1 MAHLHYL
8 HIENFRGI
16 KNFSNIFGLEN
27 YCVLI
32 GRGDSGKSTIL
43 KAISYLLYPSWNL
56 NITDFDFYN
65 MDVQKSILIEGVF
78 TDIPD
83 EIGSFEKFGQYVQ
96 VIDTNGHISSNIEEI
111 YGIPCLKIRLVVDD
125 SLEPKWYVVS
135 DREIGSKE
143 ISARDRE
150 KFKMFSVSDYI
161 DSQFSLSKGSPLSRL
176 VSSSSKQSIQSLRKI
191 FAELSRE
198 AYQMVSQTD
207 KLDNLKDHVSIL
219 KSKANTFGVR
229 LEDLAALIEFSGSSY
244 SESNISIHN
253 NNIPARLLG
262 KGTKRLLSIA
272 IQMELIAEG
281 GIVLIDEV
289 EQGLESDR
297 IRHLVKHLFRT
308 SKGQVFITTHS
319 NDVLVEAKCNHVFLM
334 KKGAS
339 LLHSFDSSK
348 QGILRK
354 HPKAFYGL
362 RVVSCEGATEEGL
375 VRALGDYLR
384 TTTNLGIEGR
394 DIVTIDAGGGNEF
407 YKMAAAFSDCGFDA
421 VVFCDSDKEDDLAND
436 KSKVVAKSIPII
448 QCEMGLA
455 LEQQIFNHIPWD
467 GVVELVKWAEENHDK
482 NIFPICGT
490 LLSSIDKIS
499 NLPEQDRDKA
509 RHDIG
514 SAAKAK
520 NQAWYKNINGG
531 EALGEVIIKNLDN
544 MSDENPLKMEISELL
559 KWIEQK

>member
-16 KNFSNIFGLEN
+16 ENFSNTFGPEN

-43 KAISYLLYPSWNL
+43 KAISYLLNPSWNL
-56 NITDFDFYN
+56 NITDFDFHN
-65 MDVQKSILIEGVF
+65 MDVQKNILIEGVF

-96 VIDTNGHISSNIEEI
+96 VIDTNGTVTSNIEEVE
-111 YGIPCLKIRLVVDD
+111 GIRCIKIRFVVDD

-135 DREIGSKE
+135 DREIGNKE
-143 ISARDRE
+143 ISSRDRE

-161 DSQFSLSKGSPLSRL
+161 DSQFSLCKGSPLSRL
-176 VSSSSKQSIQSLRKI
+176 LTASSRQSVQSLRKI

-198 AYQMVSQTD
+198 AYQIVSQTD
-207 KLDNLKDHVSIL
+207 KLDNLRDHVSVL
-219 KSKANTFGVR
+219 KSKANTFGLK
-229 LEDLAALIEFSGSSY
+229 LEDLVALIEFSGSSY
-244 SESNISIHN
+244 NESNISIHH

-262 KGTKRLLSIA
+262 KGSKRLLSIA
-272 IQMELIAEG
+272 IQMELISEG

-308 SKGQVFITTHS
+308 SKGQVFLTTHS
-319 NDVLVEAKCNHVFLM
+319 NDVLVEAKCNQVFLM
-334 KKGAS
+334 KKEATT
-339 LLHSFDSSK
+339 LRHFNTSK

-375 VRALGDYLR
+375 VRALGDYLQAK
-384 TTTNLGIEGR
+384 TNLGIEGR

-407 YKMAAAFSDCGFDA
+407 YKMAVAFSECDFNV
-421 VVFCDSDKEDDLAND
+421 VVFCDSDKEADLADD
-436 KSKVVAKSIPII
+436 KNVVLANHIPIV

-467 GVVELVKWAEENHDK
+467 GVLELLKWADENTDK
-482 NIFPICGT
+482 SIFPISET
-490 LLSSIDKIS
+490 LLSSVDEIANLQEKDREDARKKIG
-499 NLPEQDRDKA
+499 A
-509 RHDIG
+509 
-514 SAAKAK
+514 AAKSK
-520 NQAWYKNINGG
+520 QAWYKNINGG
-531 EALGEVIIKNLDN
+531 EALGEVIMRYFDGMND
-544 MSDENPLKMEISELL
+544 DNPLKKEISELL
-559 KWIEQK
+559 NWIEQK

>member
-16 KNFSNIFGLEN
+16 ENFSNTFGPEN

-43 KAISYLLYPSWNL
+43 KAISYLLNPSWNL
-56 NITDFDFYN
+56 NITDFDFHN
-65 MDVQKSILIEGVF
+65 MDVQKNILIEGVF

-96 VIDTNGHISSNIEEI
+96 VIDTNGTVTSNIEEVE
-111 YGIPCLKIRLVVDD
+111 GIRCIKIRFVVDD

-135 DREIGSKE
+135 DREIGNKE
-143 ISARDRE
+143 ISSRDRE

-161 DSQFSLSKGSPLSRL
+161 DSQFSLCKGSPLSRL
-176 VSSSSKQSIQSLRKI
+176 LTASSRQSVQSLRKI

-198 AYQMVSQTD
+198 AYQIVSQTD
-207 KLDNLKDHVSIL
+207 KLDNLRDHVSVL
-219 KSKANTFGVR
+219 KSKANTFGLK
-229 LEDLAALIEFSGSSY
+229 LEDLVALIEFSGSSY
-244 SESNISIHN
+244 SESNISIHH

-262 KGTKRLLSIA
+262 KGSKRLLSIA
-272 IQMELIAEG
+272 IQMELISEG

-308 SKGQVFITTHS
+308 SKGQVFLTTHS
-319 NDVLVEAKCNHVFLM
+319 NDVLVEAKCNQVFLM
-334 KKGAS
+334 KKEATT
-339 LLHSFDSSK
+339 LRHFNTSK

-375 VRALGDYLR
+375 VRALGDYLQAK
-384 TTTNLGIEGR
+384 TNLGIEGR

-407 YKMAAAFSDCGFDA
+407 YKMAVAFSECDFNV
-421 VVFCDSDKEDDLAND
+421 VVFCDSDKEADLADD
-436 KSKVVAKSIPII
+436 KNVVLANHIPIV

-467 GVVELVKWAEENHDK
+467 GVLELLKWAEENTDK
-482 NIFPICGT
+482 SIFPISGT
-490 LLSSIDKIS
+490 LLYSVDEIA
-499 NLPEQDRDKA
+499 NLQEKDRDDA
-509 RHDIG
+509 RKKIG
-514 SAAKAK
+514 AAAKSK
-520 NQAWYKNINGG
+520 QAWYKNINGG
-531 EALGEVIIKNLDN
+531 EALGEIIMRYFDGMND
-544 MSDENPLKMEISELL
+544 DNPLKKEISELL
-559 KWIEQK
+559 NWIEQK

>member
-8 HIENFRGI
+8 YIENFRGI
-16 KNFSNIFGLEN
+16 ERFSNTFGPEN

-43 KAISYLLYPSWNL
+43 KAISYLLNPSWNL
-56 NITDFDFYN
+56 NITDFDFHN

-96 VIDTNGHISSNIEEI
+96 VVDINGIVSPNIEEVD
-111 YGIPCLKIRLVVDD
+111 GIPCLKIRLTVDD

-135 DREIGSKE
+135 DREIGNKE
-143 ISARDRE
+143 ISSRDRE

-176 VSSSSKQSIQSLRKI
+176 LASSSKQSIQSLRKI

-198 AYQMVSQTD
+198 AYKIVSQTD
-207 KLDNLKDHVSIL
+207 KLDKLKDHVSIL
-219 KSKANTFGVR
+219 KSKANTFGLR
-229 LEDLAALIEFSGSSY
+229 LEDLVALIEFSGSSY
-244 SESNISIHN
+244 SESNISIHH

-262 KGTKRLLSIA
+262 KGSKRLLSIA

-308 SKGQVFITTHS
+308 SKGQVFLTTHS
-319 NDVLVEAKCNHVFLM
+319 NDVLVEAKCNQVFHM
-334 KKGAS
+334 KNGAA
-339 LLHSFDSSK
+339 LLRSFDSTK
-348 QGILRK
+348 QGVLRK

-375 VRALGDYLR
+375 IRALGDYLCAH
-384 TTTNLGIEGR
+384 TDLGIEGR
-394 DIVTIDAGGGNEF
+394 DVVTIDAGGGNEF
-407 YKMAAAFSDCGFDA
+407 YKMAVAFSECGFDS
-421 VVFCDSDKEDDLAND
+421 VVFCDSDKEAELSND
-436 KSKVVAKSIPII
+436 KNAVIANHIPII

-455 LEQQIFNHIPWD
+455 IEQQIFNHIPWD
-467 GVVELVKWAEENHDK
+467 GLLELLQWAEENNDK
-482 NIFPICGT
+482 SIFPISGT
-490 LLSSIDKIS
+490 RLSSVDEVARLPAKDREEARKKIG
-499 NLPEQDRDKA
+499 D
-509 RHDIG
+509 
-514 SAAKAK
+514 AAKSK
-520 NQAWYKNINGG
+520 QAWYKNINGG
-531 EALGEVIIKNLDN
+531 EVLGEVIMRRFED
-544 MSDENPLKMEISELL
+544 MSDENPLKKEISELL

>member
-1 MAHLHYL
+1 MPHLHHL

-16 KNFSNIFGLEN
+16 KCFNHTFGSEN

-43 KAISYLLYPSWNL
+43 KAIAYLLNPSWNL

-65 MDVQKSILIEGVF
+65 MEVQNNIVIEGIF

-83 EIGSFEKFGQYVQ
+83 ELASFEKFGQYIQ
-96 VIDTNGHISSNIEEI
+96 VINEEGTVSSNIEEVK
-111 YGIPCLKIRLVVDD
+111 GSECLKVRLVVDD
-125 SLEPKWYVVS
+125 SLEPKWRVIS
-135 DREIGSKE
+135 DREIGNKE

-176 VSSSSKQSIQSLRKI
+176 LSTSSKESLQQLRKI
-191 FAELSRE
+191 FTELSRE
-198 AYQMVSQTD
+198 AYNVVSQTD
-207 KLDNLKDHVSIL
+207 KLIPIKDSISIL
-219 KSKANTFGVR
+219 KSKANTFGLR
-229 LEDLAALIEFSGSSY
+229 LEDLVALIEFSGSSY
-244 SESNISIHN
+244 NESNISIHH

-262 KGTKRLLSIA
+262 KGSKRLLSIA

-308 SKGQVFITTHS
+308 SKGQVFLTTHS
-319 NDVLVEAKCNHVFLM
+319 NDVLVEAKCNQVFLM
-334 KKGAS
+334 KKGVQT
-339 LLHSFDSSK
+339 LRPFDKNK
-348 QGILRK
+348 QGVLRK

-384 TTTNLGIEGR
+384 AKTNLGIEGR

-407 YKMAAAFSDCGFDA
+407 YKMGVELTECGFNA
-421 VVFCDSDKEDDLAND
+421 VVFCDSDKEKELAED
-436 KSKVVAKSIPII
+436 KKIVVSRSVPII
-448 QCEMGLA
+448 QCEIGLA
-455 LEQQIFNHIPWD
+455 LEQQIFNHLPWE
-467 GVVELVKWAEENHDK
+467 GVLELIRWAENNCDK
-482 NIFPICGT
+482 PIYPIIGT
-490 LLSSIDKIS
+490 RLSSMDEILK
-499 NLPEQDRDKA
+499 LPEKDRPEA
-509 RHDIG
+509 RIKIG
-514 SAAKAK
+514 AAAKSK
-520 NQAWYKNINGG
+520 QAWYKNINGG
-531 EALGEVIIKNLDN
+531 EVLGEVIMKYHRAMD
-544 MSDENPLKMEISELL
+544 DENPLKREINELL
-559 KWIEQK
+559 AWIERE

>member
-16 KNFSNIFGLEN
+16 ENFSNTFGPEN

-43 KAISYLLYPSWNL
+43 KAISYLLNPSWNL
-56 NITDFDFYN
+56 NITDFDFHN
-65 MDVQKSILIEGVF
+65 MDVQKNILIEGVF

-96 VIDTNGHISSNIEEI
+96 VIDINGTVTSNIEEVEGVRCI
-111 YGIPCLKIRLVVDD
+111 KIRFVVDD

-135 DREIGSKE
+135 DREIGNKE
-143 ISARDRE
+143 ISSRDRE

-161 DSQFSLSKGSPLSRL
+161 DSQFSLCKGSPLSRL
-176 VSSSSKQSIQSLRKI
+176 LTASSRQSVQSLRKI

-198 AYQMVSQTD
+198 AYQIVSQTD
-207 KLDNLKDHVSIL
+207 KLDNLKDHVSVL
-219 KSKANTFGVR
+219 KSKANTFGLK
-229 LEDLAALIEFSGSSY
+229 LEDLVALIEFSGSSY
-244 SESNISIHN
+244 SESNISIHH

-262 KGTKRLLSIA
+262 KGSKRLLSIA
-272 IQMELIAEG
+272 MQMELISEG

-308 SKGQVFITTHS
+308 SKGQVFLTTHS
-319 NDVLVEAKCNHVFLM
+319 NDVLVEAKCNQVFLM
-334 KKGAS
+334 KKEATT
-339 LLHSFDSSK
+339 LRHFNTSK

-375 VRALGDYLR
+375 VRTLGDYLQAK
-384 TTTNLGIEGR
+384 TNLGIEGR
-394 DIVTIDAGGGNEF
+394 DIITIDAGGGNEF
-407 YKMAAAFSDCGFDA
+407 YKMAVAFSECDFNV
-421 VVFCDSDKEDDLAND
+421 VVFCDSDKEAELADDKNVVLANH
-436 KSKVVAKSIPII
+436 IPIV

-467 GVVELVKWAEENHDK
+467 GVLELLKWAEENTDK
-482 NIFPICGT
+482 SIFPISGT
-490 LLSSIDKIS
+490 LLSSVDEIANLQEKDREDARKKIG
-499 NLPEQDRDKA
+499 A
-509 RHDIG
+509 
-514 SAAKAK
+514 AAKSK
-520 NQAWYKNINGG
+520 QAWYKNINGG
-531 EALGEVIIKNLDN
+531 EALGEVIMRYFDGMND
-544 MSDENPLKMEISELL
+544 DNPLKKEISELL
-559 KWIEQK
+559 NWIEQK

>member
-16 KNFSNIFGLEN
+16 ENFSNTFGPEN

-43 KAISYLLYPSWNL
+43 KAISYLLNPSWNL
-56 NITDFDFYN
+56 NITDFDFHN
-65 MDVQKSILIEGVF
+65 MDVQKNILIEGVF

-96 VIDTNGHISSNIEEI
+96 VIDTNGTVTSNIEEVE
-111 YGIPCLKIRLVVDD
+111 GIRCIKIRFVVDD

-135 DREIGSKE
+135 DREIGNKE
-143 ISARDRE
+143 ISSRDRE

-161 DSQFSLSKGSPLSRL
+161 DSQFSLCKGSPLSRL
-176 VSSSSKQSIQSLRKI
+176 LTASSRQSVQSLRKI

-198 AYQMVSQTD
+198 AYQIVSQTD
-207 KLDNLKDHVSIL
+207 KLDNLRDHVSVL
-219 KSKANTFGVR
+219 KSKANTFGLK
-229 LEDLAALIEFSGSSY
+229 LEDLVALIEFSGSSY
-244 SESNISIHN
+244 SESNISIHH

-262 KGTKRLLSIA
+262 KGSKRLLSIA
-272 IQMELIAEG
+272 IQMELISEG

-308 SKGQVFITTHS
+308 SKGQVFLTTHS
-319 NDVLVEAKCNHVFLM
+319 NDVLVEAKCNQVFLM
-334 KKGAS
+334 KKEATT
-339 LLHSFDSSK
+339 LRHFNTSK

-375 VRALGDYLR
+375 VRALGDYLQAK
-384 TTTNLGIEGR
+384 TNLGIEGR

-407 YKMAAAFSDCGFDA
+407 YKMAVAFSECDFNV
-421 VVFCDSDKEDDLAND
+421 VVFCDSDKEADLADD
-436 KSKVVAKSIPII
+436 KNVVLANHIPIV

-467 GVVELVKWAEENHDK
+467 GVLELLKWAEENTDK
-482 NIFPICGT
+482 SIFPISGT
-490 LLSSIDKIS
+490 LLSSVDEIANLQEKDREDARKKIG
-499 NLPEQDRDKA
+499 A
-509 RHDIG
+509 
-514 SAAKAK
+514 AAKSK
-520 NQAWYKNINGG
+520 QAWYKNINGG
-531 EALGEVIIKNLDN
+531 EALGEVIMRYFDGMND
-544 MSDENPLKMEISELL
+544 DNPLKKEISELL
-559 KWIEQK
+559 NWIEQK

>member
-16 KNFSNIFGLEN
+16 ENFSNTFGPEN

-43 KAISYLLYPSWNL
+43 KAISYLLNPSWNL
-56 NITDFDFYN
+56 NITDFDFHN
-65 MDVQKSILIEGVF
+65 MDVQKNILIEGVF

-96 VIDTNGHISSNIEEI
+96 VIDINGTVTSNIEEVEGVRCI
-111 YGIPCLKIRLVVDD
+111 KIRFVVDD

-135 DREIGSKE
+135 DREIGNKE
-143 ISARDRE
+143 ISSRDRE

-161 DSQFSLSKGSPLSRL
+161 DSQFSLCKGSPLSRL
-176 VSSSSKQSIQSLRKI
+176 LTASSRQSVQSLRKI

-198 AYQMVSQTD
+198 AYQIVSQTD
-207 KLDNLKDHVSIL
+207 KLDNLKDHVSVL
-219 KSKANTFGVR
+219 KSKANTFGLK
-229 LEDLAALIEFSGSSY
+229 LEDLVALIEFSGSSY
-244 SESNISIHN
+244 SESNISIHH

-262 KGTKRLLSIA
+262 KGSKRLLSIA
-272 IQMELIAEG
+272 MQMELISEG

-308 SKGQVFITTHS
+308 SKGQVFLTTHS
-319 NDVLVEAKCNHVFLM
+319 NDVLVEAKCNQVFLM
-334 KKGAS
+334 KKEATT
-339 LLHSFDSSK
+339 LRHFNTSK

-375 VRALGDYLR
+375 VRTLGDYLQAK
-384 TTTNLGIEGR
+384 TNLRIEGR
-394 DIVTIDAGGGNEF
+394 DIITIDAGGGNEF
-407 YKMAAAFSDCGFDA
+407 YKMAVAFSECDFNV
-421 VVFCDSDKEDDLAND
+421 VVFCDSDKEAELADDKNVVLANH
-436 KSKVVAKSIPII
+436 IPIV

-467 GVVELVKWAEENHDK
+467 GVLELLKWAEENTDK
-482 NIFPICGT
+482 SIFPISGT
-490 LLSSIDKIS
+490 LLSSVDEIANLQEKDREDARKKIG
-499 NLPEQDRDKA
+499 A
-509 RHDIG
+509 
-514 SAAKAK
+514 AAKSK
-520 NQAWYKNINGG
+520 QAWYKNINGG
-531 EALGEVIIKNLDN
+531 EALGEVIMRYFDGMNDDNL
-544 MSDENPLKMEISELL
+544 LKKEISELL
-559 KWIEQK
+559 NWIEQK

>member
-16 KNFSNIFGLEN
+16 ENFSNTFGPEN

-43 KAISYLLYPSWNL
+43 KAISYLLNPSWNL
-56 NITDFDFYN
+56 NITDFDFHN
-65 MDVQKSILIEGVF
+65 MDVQKNILIEGVF

-96 VIDTNGHISSNIEEI
+96 VIDTNGTVTSNIEEVE
-111 YGIPCLKIRLVVDD
+111 GIRCIKIRFVVDD

-135 DREIGSKE
+135 DREIGNKE
-143 ISARDRE
+143 ISSRDRE

-161 DSQFSLSKGSPLSRL
+161 DSQFSLCKGSPLSRL
-176 VSSSSKQSIQSLRKI
+176 LTASSRQSVQSLRKI

-198 AYQMVSQTD
+198 AYQIVSQTD
-207 KLDNLKDHVSIL
+207 KLDNLRNHVSVL
-219 KSKANTFGVR
+219 KSKANTFGLK
-229 LEDLAALIEFSGSSY
+229 LEDLVALIEFSGSSY
-244 SESNISIHN
+244 SESNISIHH

-262 KGTKRLLSIA
+262 KGSKRLLSIA
-272 IQMELIAEG
+272 IQMELISEG

-308 SKGQVFITTHS
+308 SKGQVFLTTHS
-319 NDVLVEAKCNHVFLM
+319 NDVLVEAKCNQVFLM
-334 KKGAS
+334 KKEVTA
-339 LLHSFDSSK
+339 LRHFNTSK

-375 VRALGDYLR
+375 VRALGDYLQAK
-384 TTTNLGIEGR
+384 TNLGIEGR

-407 YKMAAAFSDCGFDA
+407 YKMAVAFSECDFNV
-421 VVFCDSDKEDDLAND
+421 VVFCDSDKEADLADDKND
-436 KSKVVAKSIPII
+436 VLANHIPIV

-467 GVVELVKWAEENHDK
+467 GVLELLKWAEENNDK
-482 NIFPICGT
+482 SIFPISGT
-490 LLSSIDKIS
+490 LLSSVDEIANLQEKDREDARKKIG
-499 NLPEQDRDKA
+499 A
-509 RHDIG
+509 
-514 SAAKAK
+514 AAKSK
-520 NQAWYKNINGG
+520 QAWYKNINGG
-531 EALGEVIIKNLDN
+531 EALGEVIMRYFDGMND
-544 MSDENPLKMEISELL
+544 DNPLKKEISELL
-559 KWIEQK
+559 NWIEQK

>member
-16 KNFSNIFGLEN
+16 ENFSNTFGPEN

-43 KAISYLLYPSWNL
+43 KAISYLLNPSWNL
-56 NITDFDFYN
+56 NITDFDFHN
-65 MDVQKSILIEGVF
+65 MDVQKNILIEGVF

-96 VIDTNGHISSNIEEI
+96 VIETNGTVTSNIEEVE
-111 YGIPCLKIRLVVDD
+111 GIRCIKIRFVVDD

-135 DREIGSKE
+135 DREIGNKE
-143 ISARDRE
+143 ISSRDRE

-161 DSQFSLSKGSPLSRL
+161 DSQFSLCKGSPLSRL
-176 VSSSSKQSIQSLRKI
+176 LTASSRQSVQSLRKI

-198 AYQMVSQTD
+198 AYQIVSQTD
-207 KLDNLKDHVSIL
+207 KLDNLRDHVSVL
-219 KSKANTFGVR
+219 KSKANTFGLK
-229 LEDLAALIEFSGSSY
+229 LEDLVALIEFSGSSY
-244 SESNISIHN
+244 SESNISIHH

-262 KGTKRLLSIA
+262 KGSKRLLSIA
-272 IQMELIAEG
+272 IQMELISEG

-308 SKGQVFITTHS
+308 SKGQVFLTTHS
-319 NDVLVEAKCNHVFLM
+319 NDVLVEAKCNQVFLM
-334 KKGAS
+334 KKEATT
-339 LLHSFDSSK
+339 LRHFNTSK

-375 VRALGDYLR
+375 VRALGDYLQAK
-384 TTTNLGIEGR
+384 TNLGIEGR

-407 YKMAAAFSDCGFDA
+407 YKMAVAFSECDFNV
-421 VVFCDSDKEDDLAND
+421 VVFCDSDKEADLADD
-436 KSKVVAKSIPII
+436 KNVVLANHIPIV

-467 GVVELVKWAEENHDK
+467 GVLELLKWADENTDK
-482 NIFPICGT
+482 SIFPISGT
-490 LLSSIDKIS
+490 RLSSVDEIANLQEKDREDARKKIG
-499 NLPEQDRDKA
+499 A
-509 RHDIG
+509 
-514 SAAKAK
+514 AAKSK
-520 NQAWYKNINGG
+520 QAWYKNINGG
-531 EALGEVIIKNLDN
+531 EALGEVIMRYFDGMND
-544 MSDENPLKMEISELL
+544 DNPLKKEISELL
-559 KWIEQK
+559 NWIEQK

>member
-16 KNFSNIFGLEN
+16 ENFSNTFGPEN

-43 KAISYLLYPSWNL
+43 KALSYLLNPSWNL
-56 NITDFDFYN
+56 NITDFDFHN
-65 MDVQKSILIEGVF
+65 MDVQKNILIEGVF

-96 VIDTNGHISSNIEEI
+96 VIDTNGTVTSNIEEVE
-111 YGIPCLKIRLVVDD
+111 GIRCIKIRFVVDD

-135 DREIGSKE
+135 DREIGNKE
-143 ISARDRE
+143 ISSRDRE

-161 DSQFSLSKGSPLSRL
+161 DSQFSLCKGSPLSRL
-176 VSSSSKQSIQSLRKI
+176 LTASSRQSVQSLRKI

-198 AYQMVSQTD
+198 AYQIVSQTD
-207 KLDNLKDHVSIL
+207 KLDNLRDHVSVL
-219 KSKANTFGVR
+219 KSKANTFGLK
-229 LEDLAALIEFSGSSY
+229 LEDLVALIEFSGSSY
-244 SESNISIHN
+244 SESNISIHH

-262 KGTKRLLSIA
+262 KGSKRLLSIA
-272 IQMELIAEG
+272 IQMELISEG

-308 SKGQVFITTHS
+308 SKGQVFLTTHS
-319 NDVLVEAKCNHVFLM
+319 NDVLVEAKCNQVFLM
-334 KKGAS
+334 KKEATT
-339 LLHSFDSSK
+339 LRHFNTSK

-375 VRALGDYLR
+375 VRALGDYLQAK
-384 TTTNLGIEGR
+384 TNLGIEGR

-407 YKMAAAFSDCGFDA
+407 YKMAVAFSECDFNV
-421 VVFCDSDKEDDLAND
+421 VVFCDSDKEADLADD
-436 KSKVVAKSIPII
+436 KNVVLANHIPIV

-467 GVVELVKWAEENHDK
+467 GVLELLKWADENTDK
-482 NIFPICGT
+482 SIFPISGT
-490 LLSSIDKIS
+490 LLSSVDEIANLQEKDREDARKKIG
-499 NLPEQDRDKA
+499 A
-509 RHDIG
+509 
-514 SAAKAK
+514 AAKSK
-520 NQAWYKNINGG
+520 QAWYKNINGG
-531 EALGEVIIKNLDN
+531 EALGEVIMRYFDGMND
-544 MSDENPLKMEISELL
+544 DNPLKKEISELL
-559 KWIEQK
+559 NWIEQK

>member
-16 KNFSNIFGLEN
+16 ENFSNTFGSEN

-43 KAISYLLYPSWNL
+43 KAISYLLNPSWNL
-56 NITDFDFYN
+56 NISDFDFHN
-65 MDVQKSILIEGVF
+65 MNVQKNILIEGIF

-96 VIDTNGHISSNIEEI
+96 VIDTNGTVSSNIEEVEGVRCI
-111 YGIPCLKIRLVVDD
+111 KIRFVVDD

-135 DREIGSKE
+135 DREIGNKE
-143 ISARDRE
+143 ISSRDRE

-161 DSQFSLSKGSPLSRL
+161 DSQFSLCKGSPLSRL
-176 VSSSSKQSIQSLRKI
+176 LTTSSKQSAQSLRKI

-198 AYQMVSQTD
+198 AYQIVSQTN
-207 KLDNLKDHVSIL
+207 KLDNLKAHVSVL
-219 KSKANTFGVR
+219 KSKANTFGLK
-229 LEDLAALIEFSGSSY
+229 LEDLVALIEFSGSSY
-244 SESNISIHN
+244 SESNISIHH

-262 KGTKRLLSIA
+262 KGSKRLLSIA

-308 SKGQVFITTHS
+308 SKGQVFLTTHS
-319 NDVLVEAKCNHVFLM
+319 NDVLVEAKCNQVFLM
-334 KKGAS
+334 KKGAIT
-339 LLHSFDSSK
+339 LRPFDTSK

-375 VRALGDYLR
+375 VRTLGDYLR
-384 TTTNLGIEGR
+384 VNTDLGLEGR

-407 YKMAAAFSDCGFDA
+407 YKMAVAFSECGFDVA
-421 VVFCDSDKEDDLAND
+421 VFCDSDLEEKLAAD
-436 KSKVVAKSIPII
+436 KAEVVTQNIPII
-448 QCEMGLA
+448 QCEIGYA
-455 LEQQIFNHIPWD
+455 LEQQIFNYLPWD
-467 GVVELVKWAEENHDK
+467 GVLELLKWAEENNDK
-482 NIFPICGT
+482 SIFPISGT
-490 LLSSIDKIS
+490 KLSSVDEIAKLHEKDREDARTKI
-499 NLPEQDRDKA
+499 
-509 RHDIG
+509 G
-514 SAAKAK
+514 VAAKSK
-520 NQAWYKNINGG
+520 QAWYKNINGG
-531 EALGEVIIKNLDN
+531 EALGEVIMRYFDGMN
-544 MSDENPLKMEISELL
+544 DENPLKKEISELL
-559 KWIEQK
+559 NWIKLK

>member
-16 KNFSNIFGLEN
+16 ENFSNTFGPEN

-43 KAISYLLYPSWNL
+43 KAISYLLNPSWNL
-56 NITDFDFYN
+56 NITDFDFHN
-65 MDVQKSILIEGVF
+65 MDVQKNILIEGVF

-96 VIDTNGHISSNIEEI
+96 VIDTNGTVTSNIEEVE
-111 YGIPCLKIRLVVDD
+111 GIRCIKIRFVVDD

-135 DREIGSKE
+135 DREIGNKE
-143 ISARDRE
+143 ISSRDRE

-161 DSQFSLSKGSPLSRL
+161 DSQFSLCKGSPLSRL
-176 VSSSSKQSIQSLRKI
+176 LTASSRQSVQSLRKI

-198 AYQMVSQTD
+198 AYQIVSQTD
-207 KLDNLKDHVSIL
+207 KLDNLRDHVSVL
-219 KSKANTFGVR
+219 KSKANTFGLK
-229 LEDLAALIEFSGSSY
+229 LEDLVALIEFSGSSY
-244 SESNISIHN
+244 SESNISIHH

-262 KGTKRLLSIA
+262 KGSKRLLSIA
-272 IQMELIAEG
+272 IQMELISEG

-308 SKGQVFITTHS
+308 SKGQVFLTTHS
-319 NDVLVEAKCNHVFLM
+319 NDVLVEAKCNQVFLM
-334 KKGAS
+334 KKEATT
-339 LLHSFDSSK
+339 LRHFNTSK

-375 VRALGDYLR
+375 VGALGDYLQAK
-384 TTTNLGIEGR
+384 TNLGIEGR

-407 YKMAAAFSDCGFDA
+407 YKMAVAFSECDFNV
-421 VVFCDSDKEDDLAND
+421 VVFCDSDKEADLADD
-436 KSKVVAKSIPII
+436 KNVVLANHIPIV

-467 GVVELVKWAEENHDK
+467 GVLELLKWAEENTDK
-482 NIFPICGT
+482 SIFPISGT
-490 LLSSIDKIS
+490 LLYSVDEIANLQEKDREDARKKIG
-499 NLPEQDRDKA
+499 A
-509 RHDIG
+509 
-514 SAAKAK
+514 AAKSK
-520 NQAWYKNINGG
+520 QAWYKNINGG
-531 EALGEVIIKNLDN
+531 EALGEIIMRYFDGMND
-544 MSDENPLKMEISELL
+544 DNPLKKEISELL
-559 KWIEQK
+559 NWIEQK

>member
-16 KNFSNIFGLEN
+16 ENFSNTFGPEN

-43 KAISYLLYPSWNL
+43 KAISYLLNPSWNL
-56 NITDFDFYN
+56 NITDFDFHN
-65 MDVQKSILIEGVF
+65 MDVQKNILIEGVF

-96 VIDTNGHISSNIEEI
+96 VIDTNGTVTSNIEEVE
-111 YGIPCLKIRLVVDD
+111 GIRCIKIRFVVDD

-135 DREIGSKE
+135 DREIGNKE
-143 ISARDRE
+143 ISSKDRE

-161 DSQFSLSKGSPLSRL
+161 DSQFSLCKGSPLSRL
-176 VSSSSKQSIQSLRKI
+176 LTASSRQSVQSLRKI

-198 AYQMVSQTD
+198 AYQIVSQTD
-207 KLDNLKDHVSIL
+207 KLDNLRDHVSVL
-219 KSKANTFGVR
+219 KSKANTFGLK
-229 LEDLAALIEFSGSSY
+229 LEDLVALIEFSGSSY
-244 SESNISIHN
+244 SESNISIHH

-262 KGTKRLLSIA
+262 KGSKRLLSIA
-272 IQMELIAEG
+272 IQMELISEG

-308 SKGQVFITTHS
+308 SKGQVFLTTHS
-319 NDVLVEAKCNHVFLM
+319 NDVLVEAKCNQVFLM
-334 KKGAS
+334 KKEATT
-339 LLHSFDSSK
+339 LRHFNTSK

-375 VRALGDYLR
+375 VRALGDYLQAK
-384 TTTNLGIEGR
+384 TNLGIEGR

-407 YKMAAAFSDCGFDA
+407 YKMAVAFSECDFNV
-421 VVFCDSDKEDDLAND
+421 VVFCDSDKEADLADD
-436 KSKVVAKSIPII
+436 KNVVLANHIPIV

-455 LEQQIFNHIPWD
+455 LEQQIFNHIPWE
-467 GVVELVKWAEENHDK
+467 GVLELLKWADENTDK
-482 NIFPICGT
+482 SIFPISGT
-490 LLSSIDKIS
+490 LLSSVDEIANLQEKDREDARKKIG
-499 NLPEQDRDKA
+499 A
-509 RHDIG
+509 
-514 SAAKAK
+514 AAKSK
-520 NQAWYKNINGG
+520 QAWYKNINGG
-531 EALGEVIIKNLDN
+531 EALGEVIMRYFDGMND
-544 MSDENPLKMEISELL
+544 DNPLKKEISELL
-559 KWIEQK
+559 NWIEQK

>member
-16 KNFSNIFGLEN
+16 ENFSNTFGPEN

-43 KAISYLLYPSWNL
+43 KAISYLLNPSWNL
-56 NITDFDFYN
+56 NVTDFDFHN
-65 MDVQKSILIEGVF
+65 MDVQKNILIEGVF

-96 VIDTNGHISSNIEEI
+96 VIDSNGIVSSNIEEVD
-111 YGIPCLKIRLVVDD
+111 GIRCIKIRFIVDD

-135 DREIGSKE
+135 DREIGNKE
-143 ISARDRE
+143 ISSRDRE

-161 DSQFSLSKGSPLSRL
+161 DSQFSLCKGSPLSRL
-176 VSSSSKQSIQSLRKI
+176 LTASSKQSIQSLRKI

-198 AYQMVSQTD
+198 AYQIVSRTD
-207 KLDNLKDHVSIL
+207 KLDNLKEHVSVL
-219 KSKANTFGVR
+219 KSKAYTFGLR
-229 LEDLAALIEFSGSSY
+229 LEDLVALIEFSGSSY
-244 SESNISIHN
+244 SEGNISIHH

-262 KGTKRLLSIA
+262 KGSKRLLSIA

-297 IRHLVKHLFRT
+297 VRHLVKHLFRT
-308 SKGQVFITTHS
+308 SKGQVFLTTHS
-319 NDVLVEAKCNHVFLM
+319 NDVLVEAKCNQVFLM
-334 KKGAS
+334 KKEATT
-339 LLHSFDSSK
+339 LRSFDTSK

-362 RVVSCEGATEEGL
+362 KVVSCEGATEEGL
-375 VRALGDYLR
+375 VRTLGDYLQAK
-384 TTTNLGIEGR
+384 TNLGIEGR

-407 YKMAAAFSDCGFDA
+407 YKMAVAFSECDFD
-421 VVFCDSDKEDDLAND
+421 VMVFCDSDKEVELADD
-436 KSKVVAKSIPII
+436 KKVVVANHIPIV
-448 QCEMGLA
+448 QCDMGLA
-455 LEQQIFNHIPWD
+455 LEQQIFNHIPWN
-467 GVVELVKWAEENHDK
+467 GVLELLKWAEENNDK
-482 NIFPICGT
+482 SIFPISGT
-490 LLSSIDKIS
+490 QLSSVDEIAMLQTKDREDARNKIG
-499 NLPEQDRDKA
+499 A
-509 RHDIG
+509 
-514 SAAKAK
+514 AAKSK
-520 NQAWYKNINGG
+520 QAWYKNINGG
-531 EALGEVIIKNLDN
+531 EALGEIIMKNF
-544 MSDENPLKMEISELL
+544 DEMNDDNPLKKEISELL

>member
-16 KNFSNIFGLEN
+16 ENFSNTFGPEN

-43 KAISYLLYPSWNL
+43 KAISYLLNPSWNL
-56 NITDFDFYN
+56 NITDFDFHN
-65 MDVQKSILIEGVF
+65 MDVQKNILIEGVF

-96 VIDTNGHISSNIEEI
+96 VIDTNGTVTSNIEEVE
-111 YGIPCLKIRLVVDD
+111 GIRCIKIRFVVDD

-135 DREIGSKE
+135 DREIGNKE
-143 ISARDRE
+143 ISSRDRE

-161 DSQFSLSKGSPLSRL
+161 DSQFSLCKGSPLSRL
-176 VSSSSKQSIQSLRKI
+176 LTASSRQSVQSLRKI

-198 AYQMVSQTD
+198 AYQIVSQTD
-207 KLDNLKDHVSIL
+207 KLDNLRNHVSVL
-219 KSKANTFGVR
+219 KSKANTFGLK
-229 LEDLAALIEFSGSSY
+229 LEDLVALIEFSGSSY
-244 SESNISIHN
+244 SESNISIHH

-262 KGTKRLLSIA
+262 KGSKRLLSIA
-272 IQMELIAEG
+272 IQMELISEG

-308 SKGQVFITTHS
+308 SKGQVFLTTHS
-319 NDVLVEAKCNHVFLM
+319 NDVLVEAKCNQVFLM
-334 KKGAS
+334 KKEATT
-339 LLHSFDSSK
+339 LRHFNTSK

-375 VRALGDYLR
+375 VRALGDYLQAK
-384 TTTNLGIEGR
+384 TNLGIEGR

-407 YKMAAAFSDCGFDA
+407 YKMAVVFSECDFNV
-421 VVFCDSDKEDDLAND
+421 VVFCDSDKEADLADD
-436 KSKVVAKSIPII
+436 KNVVLANHIPIV

-467 GVVELVKWAEENHDK
+467 GVLELLKWADENTDK
-482 NIFPICGT
+482 SIFPISGT
-490 LLSSIDKIS
+490 LLSSVDEIANLQEKDREDARKKIG
-499 NLPEQDRDKA
+499 A
-509 RHDIG
+509 
-514 SAAKAK
+514 AAKSK
-520 NQAWYKNINGG
+520 QAWYKNINGG
-531 EALGEVIIKNLDN
+531 EALGEVIMRYFDGMND
-544 MSDENPLKMEISELL
+544 DNPLKKEISELL
-559 KWIEQK
+559 NWIEQK

>member
-16 KNFSNIFGLEN
+16 ENFSNTFGPEN

-43 KAISYLLYPSWNL
+43 KAISYLLNPSWNL
-56 NITDFDFYN
+56 NITDFDFHN
-65 MDVQKSILIEGVF
+65 MDVQKNILIEGVF

-96 VIDTNGHISSNIEEI
+96 VIDINGTVTSNIEEVEGVRCI
-111 YGIPCLKIRLVVDD
+111 KIRFVVDD

-135 DREIGSKE
+135 DREIGNKE
-143 ISARDRE
+143 FSSRDRE

-161 DSQFSLSKGSPLSRL
+161 DSQFSLCKGSPLSRL
-176 VSSSSKQSIQSLRKI
+176 LTASSRQSVQSLRKI

-198 AYQMVSQTD
+198 AYQIVSQTD
-207 KLDNLKDHVSIL
+207 KLDNLKDHVSVL
-219 KSKANTFGVR
+219 KSKANTFGLK
-229 LEDLAALIEFSGSSY
+229 LEDLVALIEFSGSSY
-244 SESNISIHN
+244 SESNISIHH

-262 KGTKRLLSIA
+262 KGSKRLLSIA
-272 IQMELIAEG
+272 MQMELISEG

-308 SKGQVFITTHS
+308 SKGQVFLTTHS
-319 NDVLVEAKCNHVFLM
+319 NDVLVEAKCNQVFLM
-334 KKGAS
+334 KKEATT
-339 LLHSFDSSK
+339 LRHFNTSK

-375 VRALGDYLR
+375 VRTLGDYLQAK
-384 TTTNLGIEGR
+384 TNLGIEGR
-394 DIVTIDAGGGNEF
+394 DIITIDAGGGNEF
-407 YKMAAAFSDCGFDA
+407 YKMAVAFSECDFNV
-421 VVFCDSDKEDDLAND
+421 VVFCDSDKEAELADDKNVVLANH
-436 KSKVVAKSIPII
+436 IPIV

-467 GVVELVKWAEENHDK
+467 GVLELLKWAEENTDK
-482 NIFPICGT
+482 SIFPISGT
-490 LLSSIDKIS
+490 LLSSVDEIANLQEKDREDARKKIG
-499 NLPEQDRDKA
+499 A
-509 RHDIG
+509 
-514 SAAKAK
+514 AAKSK
-520 NQAWYKNINGG
+520 QAWYKNINGG
-531 EALGEVIIKNLDN
+531 EALGEVIMRYFDGMND
-544 MSDENPLKMEISELL
+544 DNPLKKEISELL
-559 KWIEQK
+559 NWIEQK

>member
-16 KNFSNIFGLEN
+16 ENFSNTFGPEN

-43 KAISYLLYPSWNL
+43 KAISYLLNPSWNL
-56 NITDFDFYN
+56 NITDFDFHN
-65 MDVQKSILIEGVF
+65 MDVQKNILIEGVF

-96 VIDTNGHISSNIEEI
+96 VIDTNGTVTSNIEEVE
-111 YGIPCLKIRLVVDD
+111 GIRCIKIRFVVDD

-135 DREIGSKE
+135 DREIGNKE
-143 ISARDRE
+143 ISSRDRE

-161 DSQFSLSKGSPLSRL
+161 DSQFSLCKGSPLSRL
-176 VSSSSKQSIQSLRKI
+176 LTASSRQSVQSLRKI

-198 AYQMVSQTD
+198 AYQIVSQTD
-207 KLDNLKDHVSIL
+207 KLDNLRDHVSVL
-219 KSKANTFGVR
+219 KSKVNTFGLK
-229 LEDLAALIEFSGSSY
+229 LEDLVALIEFSGSSY
-244 SESNISIHN
+244 SESNISIHH

-262 KGTKRLLSIA
+262 KGSKRLLSIA
-272 IQMELIAEG
+272 IQMELISEG

-308 SKGQVFITTHS
+308 SKGQVFLTTHS
-319 NDVLVEAKCNHVFLM
+319 NDVLVEAKCNQVFLM
-334 KKGAS
+334 KKEATT
-339 LLHSFDSSK
+339 LRHFNTSK

-375 VRALGDYLR
+375 VRALGDYLQAK
-384 TTTNLGIEGR
+384 TNLGIEGR

-407 YKMAAAFSDCGFDA
+407 YKMAVAFSECDFNV
-421 VVFCDSDKEDDLAND
+421 VVFCDSDKEADLADD
-436 KSKVVAKSIPII
+436 KNVVLANHIPIV

-467 GVVELVKWAEENHDK
+467 GVLELLKWADENTDK
-482 NIFPICGT
+482 SIFPISGT
-490 LLSSIDKIS
+490 LLSSVDEIANLQEKDREDARKKIG
-499 NLPEQDRDKA
+499 A
-509 RHDIG
+509 
-514 SAAKAK
+514 AAKSK
-520 NQAWYKNINGG
+520 QAWYKNINGG
-531 EALGEVIIKNLDN
+531 EALGEVIMRYFDGMND
-544 MSDENPLKMEISELL
+544 DNPLKKEISELL
-559 KWIEQK
+559 NWIEQK

>member
-16 KNFSNIFGLEN
+16 ENFSNTFGPEN

-43 KAISYLLYPSWNL
+43 KAISYLLNPSWNL
-56 NITDFDFYN
+56 NLTDFDFHN
-65 MDVQKSILIEGVF
+65 MDVQKNILIEGVF

-83 EIGSFEKFGQYVQ
+83 EIESFEKFGQYMQ
-96 VIDTNGHISSNIEEI
+96 VIDANGNISSNIEETD
-111 YGIPCLKIRLVVDD
+111 GIRCIKIRFVADD

-135 DREIGSKE
+135 DREIGNKE
-143 ISARDRE
+143 ISSRDRE

-161 DSQFSLSKGSPLSRL
+161 DSQFSLCKGSPLSRL
-176 VSSSSKQSIQSLRKI
+176 LTASSKQSVQSLRKI

-198 AYQMVSQTD
+198 AYLIVSQTD
-207 KLDNLKDHVSIL
+207 KLDNLKDHVSVL
-219 KSKANTFGVR
+219 KSKANTFGLK
-229 LEDLAALIEFSGSSY
+229 LEDLVALIEFSGSSY
-244 SESNISIHN
+244 SESNISIHH

-262 KGTKRLLSIA
+262 KGSKRLLSIA
-272 IQMELIAEG
+272 IQMELISEG

-308 SKGQVFITTHS
+308 SKGQVFLTTHS
-319 NDVLVEAKCNHVFLM
+319 NDVLVEAKCNQVFLM
-334 KKGAS
+334 KKEATT
-339 LLHSFDSSK
+339 LRPFNTSK

-375 VRALGDYLR
+375 VRTLGDYLQAK
-384 TTTNLGIEGR
+384 TNLGIEGR

-407 YKMAAAFSDCGFDA
+407 YKMAVAFSECDFNV
-421 VVFCDSDKEDDLAND
+421 VVFCDSDKEADLADD
-436 KSKVVAKSIPII
+436 KNAVLASHIPIV

-455 LEQQIFNHIPWD
+455 LEQQIFNHIPWN
-467 GVVELVKWAEENHDK
+467 GVLELLKWAEENTDK
-482 NIFPICGT
+482 SIFPIPGT
-490 LLSSIDKIS
+490 LLSSVDEIANLQEKDREDARKKIG
-499 NLPEQDRDKA
+499 A
-509 RHDIG
+509 
-514 SAAKAK
+514 AAKSK
-520 NQAWYKNINGG
+520 QAWYKNINGG
-531 EALGEVIIKNLDN
+531 EALGEVIMRYFDGMND
-544 MSDENPLKMEISELL
+544 DNPLKKEISELL
-559 KWIEQK
+559 NWIEQK

>member
-16 KNFSNIFGLEN
+16 ENFSNTFGPEN

-43 KAISYLLYPSWNL
+43 KAISYLLNPSWNL
-56 NITDFDFYN
+56 KITDFDFHN
-65 MDVQKSILIEGVF
+65 MDVQKNILIEGVF

-96 VIDTNGHISSNIEEI
+96 VIDTNGTVTSNIEEVE
-111 YGIPCLKIRLVVDD
+111 GIRCIKIRFVVDD

-135 DREIGSKE
+135 DREIGNKE
-143 ISARDRE
+143 ISSRDRE

-161 DSQFSLSKGSPLSRL
+161 DSQFSLCKGSPLSRL
-176 VSSSSKQSIQSLRKI
+176 LTASSRQSVQSLRKI

-198 AYQMVSQTD
+198 AYQIVSQTD
-207 KLDNLKDHVSIL
+207 KLDNLRDHVSVL
-219 KSKANTFGVR
+219 KSKANTFGLK
-229 LEDLAALIEFSGSSY
+229 LEDLVALIEFSGSSY
-244 SESNISIHN
+244 NESNISIHH

-262 KGTKRLLSIA
+262 KGSKRLLSIA
-272 IQMELIAEG
+272 IQMELISEG

-308 SKGQVFITTHS
+308 SKGQVFLTTHS
-319 NDVLVEAKCNHVFLM
+319 NDVLVEAKCNQVFLM
-334 KKGAS
+334 KKEATT
-339 LLHSFDSSK
+339 LRHFNTSK

-375 VRALGDYLR
+375 VRALGDYLQAK
-384 TTTNLGIEGR
+384 TNLGIEGR

-407 YKMAAAFSDCGFDA
+407 YKMAVAFSECDFNV
-421 VVFCDSDKEDDLAND
+421 VVFCDSDKEADLADD
-436 KSKVVAKSIPII
+436 KNVVLANHIPIV

-467 GVVELVKWAEENHDK
+467 GVLELLKWADENTDK
-482 NIFPICGT
+482 SIFPISET
-490 LLSSIDKIS
+490 LLSSVDEIANLQEKDREDARKKIG
-499 NLPEQDRDKA
+499 A
-509 RHDIG
+509 
-514 SAAKAK
+514 AAKSK
-520 NQAWYKNINGG
+520 QAWYKNINGG
-531 EALGEVIIKNLDN
+531 EALGEVIMRYFDGMND
-544 MSDENPLKMEISELL
+544 DNPLKKEISELL
-559 KWIEQK
+559 NWIEQK

>member
-16 KNFSNIFGLEN
+16 ENFSNTFGPEN

-43 KAISYLLYPSWNL
+43 KAISYLLNPSWNL
-56 NITDFDFYN
+56 NITDFDFHN
-65 MDVQKSILIEGVF
+65 MDVQKNILIEGVF

-96 VIDTNGHISSNIEEI
+96 VIDTNGTVTSNIEEVE
-111 YGIPCLKIRLVVDD
+111 GIRCIKIRFVVDD

-135 DREIGSKE
+135 DREIGNKE
-143 ISARDRE
+143 ISSRDRE

-161 DSQFSLSKGSPLSRL
+161 DSQFSLCKGSPLSRL
-176 VSSSSKQSIQSLRKI
+176 LTASSRQSVQSLRKI

-198 AYQMVSQTD
+198 AYQIVSQTD
-207 KLDNLKDHVSIL
+207 KLDNLRDHVSVL
-219 KSKANTFGVR
+219 KSKANTFGLK
-229 LEDLAALIEFSGSSY
+229 LEDLVALIEFSGSSY
-244 SESNISIHN
+244 SESNISIHH

-262 KGTKRLLSIA
+262 KGSKRLLSIA
-272 IQMELIAEG
+272 IQMELISEG

-308 SKGQVFITTHS
+308 SKGQVFLTTHS
-319 NDVLVEAKCNHVFLM
+319 NDVLVEAKCNQVFLM
-334 KKGAS
+334 KKEATT
-339 LLHSFDSSK
+339 LRHFNTSK

-375 VRALGDYLR
+375 VRALGDYLQAK
-384 TTTNLGIEGR
+384 TNLGIEGR

-407 YKMAAAFSDCGFDA
+407 YKMAVAFSECDFNV
-421 VVFCDSDKEDDLAND
+421 VVFCDSDKEADLADD
-436 KSKVVAKSIPII
+436 KNVVLANHIPIV

-467 GVVELVKWAEENHDK
+467 GVLELLKWAEENTDK
-482 NIFPICGT
+482 SIFPISGT
-490 LLSSIDKIS
+490 LLYSVDEIANLQEKDREDARKKIG
-499 NLPEQDRDKA
+499 A
-509 RHDIG
+509 
-514 SAAKAK
+514 AAKSK
-520 NQAWYKNINGG
+520 QAWYKNINGG
-531 EALGEVIIKNLDN
+531 EALGEIIMRYFDGMND
-544 MSDENPLKMEISELL
+544 DNPLKKEISELL
-559 KWIEQK
+559 NWIEQK

>member
-16 KNFSNIFGLEN
+16 ENFSNTFGPEN

-43 KAISYLLYPSWNL
+43 KAISYLLNPSWNL
-56 NITDFDFYN
+56 NITDFDFHN
-65 MDVQKSILIEGVF
+65 MDVQKNILIEGVF

-96 VIDTNGHISSNIEEI
+96 VIDTNGTVTSNIEEVE
-111 YGIPCLKIRLVVDD
+111 GIRCIKIRFVVDD

-135 DREIGSKE
+135 DREIGNKE
-143 ISARDRE
+143 ISSRDRE

-161 DSQFSLSKGSPLSRL
+161 DSQFSLCKGSPLSRL
-176 VSSSSKQSIQSLRKI
+176 LTASSRQSVQSLRKI

-198 AYQMVSQTD
+198 AYQIVSQTD
-207 KLDNLKDHVSIL
+207 KLDNLRDHVSVL
-219 KSKANTFGVR
+219 KSKANTFGLK
-229 LEDLAALIEFSGSSY
+229 LEDLVALIEFSGSSY
-244 SESNISIHN
+244 SESNISIHH

-262 KGTKRLLSIA
+262 KGSKRLLSIA
-272 IQMELIAEG
+272 IQMELISEG

-308 SKGQVFITTHS
+308 SKGQVFLTTHS
-319 NDVLVEAKCNHVFLM
+319 NDVLVEAKCNQVFLM
-334 KKGAS
+334 KKEATT
-339 LLHSFDSSK
+339 LRHFNTSK

-375 VRALGDYLR
+375 VRALGDYLQAK
-384 TTTNLGIEGR
+384 TNLGIEGR

-407 YKMAAAFSDCGFDA
+407 YKMAVAFSECDFNV
-421 VVFCDSDKEDDLAND
+421 VVFCDSDKEADLADD
-436 KSKVVAKSIPII
+436 KNVVLANHIPIV

-467 GVVELVKWAEENHDK
+467 GVLELLKWADENTDK
-482 NIFPICGT
+482 SIFPISGT
-490 LLSSIDKIS
+490 LLSSVDEIANLQEKDREDARKKIG
-499 NLPEQDRDKA
+499 A
-509 RHDIG
+509 
-514 SAAKAK
+514 AAKSK
-520 NQAWYKNINGG
+520 QAWYKNINGG
-531 EALGEVIIKNLDN
+531 EALGEVIMRYFDGMND
-544 MSDENPLKMEISELL
+544 DNPLKKEISELL
-559 KWIEQK
+559 NWIEQK

>member
-16 KNFSNIFGLEN
+16 ENFSNTFGPEN

-43 KAISYLLYPSWNL
+43 KAISYLLNPSWNL
-56 NITDFDFYN
+56 NITDFDFHN
-65 MDVQKSILIEGVF
+65 MDVQKNILIEGVF

-96 VIDTNGHISSNIEEI
+96 VIDINGTVTSNIEEVEGVRCI
-111 YGIPCLKIRLVVDD
+111 KIRFVVDD

-135 DREIGSKE
+135 DREIGNKE
-143 ISARDRE
+143 ISSRDRE

-161 DSQFSLSKGSPLSRL
+161 DSQFSLCKGSPLSRL
-176 VSSSSKQSIQSLRKI
+176 LTASSRQSVQSLRKI

-198 AYQMVSQTD
+198 AYQIVSQTD
-207 KLDNLKDHVSIL
+207 KLDNLKDHVSVL
-219 KSKANTFGVR
+219 KSKANTFGLK
-229 LEDLAALIEFSGSSY
+229 LEDLVALIEFSGSSY
-244 SESNISIHN
+244 SESNISIHH

-262 KGTKRLLSIA
+262 KGSKRLLSIA
-272 IQMELIAEG
+272 MQMELISEG

-308 SKGQVFITTHS
+308 SKGQVFLTTHS
-319 NDVLVEAKCNHVFLM
+319 NDVLVEAKCNQVFLM
-334 KKGAS
+334 KKEATT
-339 LLHSFDSSK
+339 LRHFNTSK

-375 VRALGDYLR
+375 VRTLGDYLQAK
-384 TTTNLGIEGR
+384 TNLGIEGR
-394 DIVTIDAGGGNEF
+394 DIITIDAGGGNEF
-407 YKMAAAFSDCGFDA
+407 YKMAVAFSECDFNV
-421 VVFCDSDKEDDLAND
+421 VVFCDSDKEAELADDKNVVLANH
-436 KSKVVAKSIPII
+436 IPIV

-467 GVVELVKWAEENHDK
+467 GVLELLKWAEENTDK
-482 NIFPICGT
+482 SIFPISGT
-490 LLSSIDKIS
+490 LLSSVDEIANLQEKDREDARKKIG
-499 NLPEQDRDKA
+499 A
-509 RHDIG
+509 
-514 SAAKAK
+514 AAKSK
-520 NQAWYKNINGG
+520 QAWYKNINGG
-531 EALGEVIIKNLDN
+531 EALGEIIMRYFDGMND
-544 MSDENPLKMEISELL
+544 DNPLKKEISELL
-559 KWIEQK
+559 NWIEQK

>member
-16 KNFSNIFGLEN
+16 ENFSNTFGPEN

-43 KAISYLLYPSWNL
+43 KAISYLLNPSWNL
-56 NITDFDFYN
+56 NITDFDFHN
-65 MDVQKSILIEGVF
+65 MDVQKNILIEGVF

-96 VIDTNGHISSNIEEI
+96 VIDTNGTVTSNIEEVE
-111 YGIPCLKIRLVVDD
+111 GIRCIKIRFVVDD

-135 DREIGSKE
+135 DREIGNKE
-143 ISARDRE
+143 ISSRDRE

-161 DSQFSLSKGSPLSRL
+161 DSQFSLCKGSPLSRL
-176 VSSSSKQSIQSLRKI
+176 LTASSRQSVQSLRKI

-198 AYQMVSQTD
+198 AYQIVSQTD
-207 KLDNLKDHVSIL
+207 KLDNLRDHVSVL
-219 KSKANTFGVR
+219 KSKANTFGLK
-229 LEDLAALIEFSGSSY
+229 LEDLVALIEFSGSSY
-244 SESNISIHN
+244 SESNISIHH

-262 KGTKRLLSIA
+262 KGSKRLLSIA
-272 IQMELIAEG
+272 IQMELISEG

-308 SKGQVFITTHS
+308 SKGQVFLTTHS
-319 NDVLVEAKCNHVFLM
+319 NDVLVEAKCNQVFLM
-334 KKGAS
+334 KKEATT
-339 LLHSFDSSK
+339 LRHFNTSK

-375 VRALGDYLR
+375 VRALGDYLQAK
-384 TTTNLGIEGR
+384 TNLGIEGR

-407 YKMAAAFSDCGFDA
+407 YKMAVAFSECDFNV
-421 VVFCDSDKEDDLAND
+421 VVFCDSDKEADLADD
-436 KSKVVAKSIPII
+436 KNVVLASHIPIV

-467 GVVELVKWAEENHDK
+467 GVLELLKWAEENTDK
-482 NIFPICGT
+482 SIFPISGT
-490 LLSSIDKIS
+490 LLSSVDEIANLQEKDREDARKKIG
-499 NLPEQDRDKA
+499 A
-509 RHDIG
+509 
-514 SAAKAK
+514 AAKSK
-520 NQAWYKNINGG
+520 QAWYKNINGG
-531 EALGEVIIKNLDN
+531 EALGEVIMRYFDGMND
-544 MSDENPLKMEISELL
+544 DNPLKKEISELL
-559 KWIEQK
+559 NWIEQK

>member
-16 KNFSNIFGLEN
+16 ENFSNTFGPEN

-43 KAISYLLYPSWNL
+43 KAISYLLNPSWNL
-56 NITDFDFYN
+56 NITDFDFHN
-65 MDVQKSILIEGVF
+65 MDVQKNILIEGVF

-96 VIDTNGHISSNIEEI
+96 VIDTNGTVTSNIEEVE
-111 YGIPCLKIRLVVDD
+111 GIRCIKIRFVVDD

-135 DREIGSKE
+135 DREIGNKE
-143 ISARDRE
+143 ISSRDRE

-161 DSQFSLSKGSPLSRL
+161 DSQFSLCKGSPLSRL
-176 VSSSSKQSIQSLRKI
+176 LTASSRQSVQSLRKI

-198 AYQMVSQTD
+198 AYQIVSQTD
-207 KLDNLKDHVSIL
+207 KLDNLRDHVSVL
-219 KSKANTFGVR
+219 KSKANTFG
-229 LEDLAALIEFSGSSY
+229 LKLKDLVALIEFSGSSY
-244 SESNISIHN
+244 SESNISIHH

-262 KGTKRLLSIA
+262 KGSKRLLSIA
-272 IQMELIAEG
+272 IQMELISEG

-308 SKGQVFITTHS
+308 SKGQVFLTTHS
-319 NDVLVEAKCNHVFLM
+319 NDVLVEAKCNQVFLM
-334 KKGAS
+334 KKEATT
-339 LLHSFDSSK
+339 LRHFNTSK

-375 VRALGDYLR
+375 VRALGDYLQAK
-384 TTTNLGIEGR
+384 TNLGIEGR

-407 YKMAAAFSDCGFDA
+407 YKMAVAFSECDFNV
-421 VVFCDSDKEDDLAND
+421 VVFCDSDKEADLADD
-436 KSKVVAKSIPII
+436 KNVVLANHIPIV

-467 GVVELVKWAEENHDK
+467 GVLELLKWADENTDK
-482 NIFPICGT
+482 SIFPISGT
-490 LLSSIDKIS
+490 LLSSVDEIANLQEKDREDARKKIG
-499 NLPEQDRDKA
+499 A
-509 RHDIG
+509 
-514 SAAKAK
+514 AAKSK
-520 NQAWYKNINGG
+520 QAWYKNINGG
-531 EALGEVIIKNLDN
+531 EALGEVIMRYFDGMND
-544 MSDENPLKMEISELL
+544 DNPLKKEISELL
-559 KWIEQK
+559 NWIEQK

>member
-16 KNFSNIFGLEN
+16 ENFSNIFGPEN

-43 KAISYLLYPSWNL
+43 KAISYLLNPSWNL
-56 NITDFDFYN
+56 NLTDFDFYN
-65 MDVQKSILIEGVF
+65 MDVQKNILIEGVF

-83 EIGSFEKFGQYVQ
+83 EIESFEKFGQYMQ
-96 VIDTNGHISSNIEEI
+96 VIDANGNISSNIEEVD
-111 YGIPCLKIRLVVDD
+111 GIRCIKIRFVADD
-125 SLEPKWYVVS
+125 NLEPKWYVVS
-135 DREIGSKE
+135 DREIGNKE
-143 ISARDRE
+143 ISSRDRE

-161 DSQFSLSKGSPLSRL
+161 DSQFSLCKGSPLSRL
-176 VSSSSKQSIQSLRKI
+176 LTASSKQSVQSLRKI

-198 AYQMVSQTD
+198 AYQIVSQTD
-207 KLDNLKDHVSIL
+207 KLDNIKEHVSVL
-219 KSKANTFGVR
+219 KSKANTFGLK
-229 LEDLAALIEFSGSSY
+229 LEDLVALIEFSGNSY
-244 SESNISIHN
+244 SESNISIHH

-262 KGTKRLLSIA
+262 KGSKRLLSIA

-308 SKGQVFITTHS
+308 SKGQVFLTTHS
-319 NDVLVEAKCNHVFLM
+319 NDVLVEAKCNQVFLM
-334 KKGAS
+334 KKEATT
-339 LLHSFDSSK
+339 LRPFDTSK

-362 RVVSCEGATEEGL
+362 RVISCEGATEEGL
-375 VRALGDYLR
+375 VRTLGDYLQSK
-384 TTTNLGIEGR
+384 TNLGIEGR

-407 YKMAAAFSDCGFDA
+407 YKMAVAFSECDFNV
-421 VVFCDSDKEDDLAND
+421 VVFCDSDKEAELAND
-436 KSKVVAKSIPII
+436 KKAVIANHIPIV

-467 GVVELVKWAEENHDK
+467 GVLELLKWAEENNDK
-482 NIFPICGT
+482 SIFPISET
-490 LLSSIDKIS
+490 RLSSVDEIAKLQEKDREDARRKIG
-499 NLPEQDRDKA
+499 A
-509 RHDIG
+509 
-514 SAAKAK
+514 AAKSK
-520 NQAWYKNINGG
+520 QAWYKNINGG
-531 EALGEVIIKNLDN
+531 EALGEVIMRYFDGMN
-544 MSDENPLKMEISELL
+544 DENPLKKEISELL
-559 KWIEQK
+559 NWIEKK

>member
-16 KNFSNIFGLEN
+16 KNFSHTFGPEN

-43 KAISYLLYPSWNL
+43 KAIAYLLNPSWNL
-56 NITDFDFYN
+56 NITDFDFHN
-65 MDVQKSILIEGVF
+65 IDVQKNILIEGVF

-83 EIGSFEKFGQYVQ
+83 EIGSFEKYGQYVQ
-96 VIDTNGHISSNIEEI
+96 VVDANGDICSNIEEI
-111 YGIPCLKIRLVVDD
+111 DGIRCIKIRFIVDD

-135 DREIGSKE
+135 DREIGNKE
-143 ISARDRE
+143 ISSRDRE

-161 DSQFSLSKGSPLSRL
+161 DSQFSLCKGSPLSRL
-176 VSSSSKQSIQSLRKI
+176 LTASSKQSIQSLRKI

-198 AYQMVSQTD
+198 AYQIVSQTD
-207 KLDNLKDHVSIL
+207 KLNNLKNYVSIL
-219 KSKANTFGVR
+219 KSKANGFGLR
-229 LEDLAALIEFSGSSY
+229 LEDLVALIEFSGSSY
-244 SESNISIHN
+244 SESNISIHH

-262 KGTKRLLSIA
+262 KGSKRLLSIA

-319 NDVLVEAKCNHVFLM
+319 NDVLVEAKCNQVFHM
-334 KKGAS
+334 KKDATM
-339 LLHSFDSSK
+339 LRHFDSSK
-348 QGILRK
+348 QGVLRK

-362 RVVSCEGATEEGL
+362 RIVSCEGATEEGL

-384 TTTNLGIEGR
+384 NKTDLGIEGR

-407 YKMAAAFSDCGFDA
+407 YKMAVSFSECDFNV
-421 VVFCDSDKEDDLAND
+421 VVFCDSDKEADLAED
-436 KSKVVAKSIPII
+436 KNAVIANHIPII

-467 GVVELVKWAEENHDK
+467 GVLELLRWAEENNDK
-482 NIFPICGT
+482 TIFPISGT
-490 LLSSIDKIS
+490 RLYSVDEIAK
-499 NLPEQDRDKA
+499 LPEKDREETRKK
-509 RHDIG
+509 IG
-514 SAAKAK
+514 AAAKSK
-520 NQAWYKNINGG
+520 QAWYKNINGG
-531 EALGEVIIKNLDN
+531 EALGEVIMRNFDDMN
-544 MSDENPLKMEISELL
+544 DENPLKIEISELL
-559 KWIEQK
+559 NWIKQK